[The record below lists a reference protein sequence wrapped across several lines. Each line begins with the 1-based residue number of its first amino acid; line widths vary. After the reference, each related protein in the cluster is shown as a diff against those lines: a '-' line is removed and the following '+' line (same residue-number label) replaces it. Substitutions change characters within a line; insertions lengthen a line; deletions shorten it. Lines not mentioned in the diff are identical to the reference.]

1 MNINQVAQTISQ
13 RMNLNQ
19 DQQNQLTKSI
29 DKARELLNSV
39 NNPQEAI
46 SKANIDIAFL
56 DKLKGYINNPI
67 YSMFLPLLGLNKNIA
82 LQKINLLEKTLKG
95 EIDNPSSDRF
105 NQVSAQQGQ
114 ADDLERFRKGLNSF
128 K

>member
-1 MNINQVAQTISQ
+1 
-13 RMNLNQ
+13 MNLNQ

-46 SKANIDIAFL
+46 SKANIDVAFL
-56 DKLKGYINNPI
+56 DKLKGYINNPL